1 LSAVEYNFSFS
12 LFWHAMSFFKSYIT
26 NNLLMQRNMSSYTF
40 FNDFSWDHIR
50 SSCIYTN
57 NDFVNDFAY
66 CVISKYLGVTIDS
79 HLSLSFH
86 VRKVCR
92 SAYFHLYHIGKIR
105 RYLGASTAHRLVHAF
120 VLSRLDYCNSTFS
133 GLPSALLDRLQ
144 MVLNSATRLFL
155 RVRRREHDTRH
166 LQYLNW
172 LPIWWRI
179 DFKLNVLAYH
189 CLCRCCDRPLPPPSL
204 LKLLWSTLPFLPY
217 SRLYFPSKCPGCS
230 APSPFNSP
238 VSYYHPWRP
247 SFLSLLLAGFEFSST
262 QCYICPLSFHFPFPP
277 QEAFVK
283 SELPKVKFNYI
294 YLRDSNTFQCHLI

>member
-40 FNDFSWDHIR
+40 FNDFSWDHIK

-179 DFKLNVLAYH
+179 DFKLNVLAYR
-189 CLCRCCDRPLPPPSL
+189 CLCRCCDRPPLAAKTPLIHSTFPPLFTSIFPVEMSGLLCALPFQFPRFVLSPMATKLSLAPARWFRILFHPVLLLPPQFSL
-204 LKLLWSTLPFLPY
+204 SVPA
-217 SRLYFPSKCPGCS
+217 SRS
-230 APSPFNSP
+230 
-238 VSYYHPWRP
+238 
-247 SFLSLLLAGFEFSST
+247 
-262 QCYICPLSFHFPFPP
+262 IC
-277 QEAFVK
+277 
-283 SELPKVKFNYI
+283 
-294 YLRDSNTFQCHLI
+294 